1 MNGSKCRRGASNL
14 ELPLVLM
21 DGLMETLGK
30 KSFWGAMVFVAVFVT
45 SIVVLLA
52 DKAVAR

>member
-1 MNGSKCRRGASNL
+1 MF
-14 ELPLVLM
+14 
-21 DGLMETLGK
+21 METLRK

-52 DKAVAR
+52 DNAMGR

>member
-1 MNGSKCRRGASNL
+1 
-14 ELPLVLM
+14 
-21 DGLMETLGK
+21 METFGK

-52 DKAVAR
+52 DNVMAR